1 MNNTKNRI
9 QRFVLLMIILSVIF
23 VTGCGKSGT
32 DTNSSNSV
40 GSSPSNEA
48 NSSYNE
54 ISGGEMV
61 ASYEEDAVPGILAKS
76 GDNWFAIQQTYGT
89 GEYTIGYGTS
99 PDSIE
104 AKSSISTGEIWN
116 LSADGDYATWGERNE
131 SEVKVMVYDS
141 KSDKVEQV
149 ALLTEDRENYK
160 YQQSKVHTKDGK
172 VYYLYSDYDADKLK
186 VMCYDMA
193 TGEESVVAEDDSA
206 QNVGCFAM
214 RDNTIIIDST
224 GEQGEPAIGLV
235 DITSGKIE
243 KIDLPDG
250 MDYVWEADVNGD
262 TIATY
267 YYDSR
272 PGNNAWNEADN
283 IAVFQK
289 GEEDVVPIFSF
300 PNTNTGATYY
310 ACNDDIELF
319 GDYILWVY
327 QQNTSGDILDHYD
340 LTIYNY
346 KTNDYHQE
354 PATFNFAVDG
364 DDLCW
369 ATWNENINKVEIYK
383 AK

>member
-1 MNNTKNRI
+1 MKSKRKI
-9 QRFVLLMIILSVIF
+9 AGVLVVIMASVLVLSSCAYKAYNIKDEEKDV
-23 VTGCGKSGT
+23 
-32 DTNSSNSV
+32 SV
-40 GSSPSNEA
+40 DVGNQGAP
-48 NSSYNE
+48 
-54 ISGGEMV
+54 SGGEINSGELV
-61 ASYEEDAVPGILAKS
+61 ASYKEDTVPGILAKS
-76 GDNWFAIQQTYGT
+76 GDNWFAIQQKYGA

-99 PDSIE
+99 PESIE
-104 AKSSISTGEIWN
+104 PKSDMLYGEIWN
-116 LSADGDYATWGERNE
+116 LTADGDYAAWGERNGD
-131 SEVKVMVYDS
+131 EVKVMVYDS
-141 KSDKVEQV
+141 KADKVEEV
-149 ALLTEDRENYK
+149 AVLTDDRSNGE
-160 YQQSKVHTKDGK
+160 YQQSKAHVKDGK
-172 VYYLYSDYDADKLK
+172 VYYIVYDYDAHKTK
-186 VMCYDMA
+186 VMQYDLE
-193 TGEESVVAEDDSA
+193 TKKESVLAEDASSEYI
-206 QNVGCFAM
+206 GCFAIN
-214 RDNTIIIDST
+214 DNTIIFDSNS
-224 GEQGEPAIGLV
+224 EDGEPALALL

-310 ACNDDIELF
+310 ACNDDIGLF

-369 ATWNENINKVEIYK
+369 AAWNENINKVEIYK

>member
-1 MNNTKNRI
+1 
-9 QRFVLLMIILSVIF
+9 
-23 VTGCGKSGT
+23 
-32 DTNSSNSV
+32 
-40 GSSPSNEA
+40 
-48 NSSYNE
+48 
-54 ISGGEMV
+54 
-61 ASYEEDAVPGILAKS
+61 
-76 GDNWFAIQQTYGT
+76 
-89 GEYTIGYGTS
+89 
-99 PDSIE
+99 
-104 AKSSISTGEIWN
+104 
-116 LSADGDYATWGERNE
+116 
-131 SEVKVMVYDS
+131 
-141 KSDKVEQV
+141 
-149 ALLTEDRENYK
+149 
-160 YQQSKVHTKDGK
+160 
-172 VYYLYSDYDADKLK
+172 
-186 VMCYDMA
+186 
-193 TGEESVVAEDDSA
+193 
-206 QNVGCFAM
+206 
-214 RDNTIIIDST
+214 
-224 GEQGEPAIGLV
+224 
-235 DITSGKIE
+235 
-243 KIDLPDG
+243 